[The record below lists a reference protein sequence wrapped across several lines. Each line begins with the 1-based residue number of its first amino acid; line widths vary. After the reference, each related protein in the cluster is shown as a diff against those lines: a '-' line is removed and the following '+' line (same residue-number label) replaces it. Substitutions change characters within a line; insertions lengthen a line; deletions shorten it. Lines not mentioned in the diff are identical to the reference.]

1 MAERMLESD
10 CGLQQAETKLQPP
23 YLASIQPFCCGP
35 VWYSWV
41 YRYSSALI
49 WGVGVESQRSSRN
62 RRVSS
67 HQHHISSGITQP
79 SHLPPPPKP
88 QPGGLWKGNI
98 LGLDRLSR
106 LSHNYTSA
114 PTRTKSLWLCFHLHG
129 ENRGYQRKEA
139 FNFKYPFPLELLNQK
154 HPY

>member
-49 WGVGVESQRSSRN
+49 WGVGVEPQRSSRN
-62 RRVSS
+62 RRVST

-79 SHLPPPPKP
+79 SHLPPLPQP

-114 PTRTKSLWLCFHLHG
+114 LPEPSHYDFASTFMEKT
-129 ENRGYQRKEA
+129 GYQRKEA
-139 FNFKYPFPLELLNQK
+139 FNFKYPFPLELLLNQK